1 MKANSRKQQT
11 PQYNRSRRQLNVS
24 ASLYGIEEEDSLNN
38 THAKTGVSFNGWA
51 VVKSHNTNV
60 SPIHDLTSD
69 LWSQQDLIIC
79 DTG

>member
-38 THAKTGVSFNGWA
+38 THAKTGVSFNG
-51 VVKSHNTNV
+51 
-60 SPIHDLTSD
+60 
-69 LWSQQDLIIC
+69 
-79 DTG
+79 